1 MGAARVLAAHS
12 GPGYLPRME
21 FGLFV
26 QAHVPKH
33 ELDADPEGAEHQRL
47 MRELDLAVH
56 CDRNGFKYVWS
67 VEHHFLEEYSHISAS
82 EVFLPYVAART
93 ERIHVGSAI
102 FNITPP
108 VNHPARMA
116 ERVAMLDH
124 LSEGRFEF
132 GTGRGSSSTEFKGF
146 GIPDGDTTRAMY
158 DESLAEILRMW
169 RETRYSHEGRF
180 FSMPERNVL
189 PKPFSKPH
197 PPLWVACGSPS
208 TFEKAARLG
217 LGALCFSL
225 GSPKDFEPL
234 IRVYKDNIRHAEPV
248 GEYVNDNVA
257 CVTQLVCQED
267 PRKAREI
274 MRTTGSGYHTSLVF
288 RYLDTFPRPAGVPE
302 WPKLIPDPT
311 PEQLE
316 ERIAT
321 GQRIVGDPDECA
333 RAVQKYADVG
343 CDQIIFGIL
352 ASTQPQEVARTSVE
366 LFGREVIPRFD
377 KDPVHS
383 TTRYREAALSRAV
396 A

>member
-1 MGAARVLAAHS
+1 
-12 GPGYLPRME
+12 ME

-26 QAHVPKH
+26 QGHVPLH
-33 ELDADPEGAEHQRL
+33 EVQADPAGAEHARL
-47 MRELDLAVH
+47 MRELELAEV
-56 CDRNGFKYVWS
+56 CDRVNWKYVWS

-82 EVFLPYVAART
+82 EIFLPYVAART
-93 ERIHVGSAI
+93 RRLHVGSAI
-102 FNITPP
+102 YNITPP

-158 DESLAEILRMW
+158 DEALREILRMW
-169 RETRYSHEGRF
+169 KTDRYSYQGRY

-189 PKPFSKPH
+189 PKPYTRPH

-208 TFEKAARLG
+208 TFEKAGRLG

-234 IRVYKDNIRHAEPV
+234 IRVYKDAVRHAEPV
-248 GEYVNDNVA
+248 GDYVNDNVA
-257 CVTQLVCQED
+257 CVTALVCDED
-267 PRKAREI
+267 RRRARRLA
-274 MRTTGSGYHTSLVF
+274 MDMGSGRHTSLVF
-288 RYLDTFPRPAGVPE
+288 RYLDTFPRPAGVPA
-302 WPKLIPDPT
+302 WPQLIPDPT
-311 PEQLE
+311 AEELE
-316 ERIAT
+316 ARIES

-333 RAVQKYADVG
+333 RAVQKYVDIG
-343 CDQIIFGIL
+343 CDQIIFGVL
-352 ASTQPQEVARTSVE
+352 ASTLPQEVAIRSVE

-377 KDPVHS
+377 TDPVHR
-383 TTRYREAALSRAV
+383 TVRMRERAAVR
-396 A
+396 

>member
-1 MGAARVLAAHS
+1 
-12 GPGYLPRME
+12 ME

-33 ELDADPEGAEHQRL
+33 EVEADPGGAEHARL
-47 MRELDLAVH
+47 MRELDLAEH
-56 CDRNGFKYVWS
+56 CDRHGFKYVWS

-82 EVFLPYVAART
+82 EIFLPYVAART
-93 ERIHVGSAI
+93 KQIHVGSAI
-102 FNITPP
+102 YNITPP
-108 VNHPARMA
+108 VNHPARIA

-146 GIPDGDTTRAMY
+146 GIPDGDTTRAMF
-158 DESLAEILRMW
+158 DEALPQILRMW
-169 RETRYSHEGRF
+169 HQEKYGYTGKY

-189 PKPFSKPH
+189 PKPYSKPH
-197 PPLWVACGSPS
+197 PPIWVACGSPS

-234 IRVYKDNIRHAEPV
+234 IKVYKDNIKHAEPV
-248 GEYVNDNVA
+248 GDYVNDNVA
-257 CVTQLVCQED
+257 CVTQLVCMED
-267 PRKAREI
+267 GKAARRLACS
-274 MRTTGSGYHTSLVF
+274 MGNMYHTSLVF
-288 RYLDTFPRPAGVPE
+288 RYLDTFPRPAGIPQWPQVIPE
-302 WPKLIPDPT
+302 PT
-311 PEQLE
+311 LEQLE
-316 ERIAT
+316 ERIRS

-333 RAVQKYADVG
+333 TAVQKYAEIG

-352 ASTQPQEVARTSVE
+352 ASSQPQETARNSAA
-366 LFGREVIPRFD
+366 LFGQHVIPRFD

-383 TTRYREAALSRAV
+383 TTRYRQAALKKRS
-396 A
+396 

>member
-1 MGAARVLAAHS
+1 
-12 GPGYLPRME
+12 ME

-26 QAHVPKH
+26 QAHVPRH
-33 ELDADPEGAEHQRL
+33 EMEADPVNAEHDRL
-47 MRELDLAVH
+47 MRELELAVA
-56 CDRNGFKYVWS
+56 CDRAGWKYVWS

-82 EVFLPYVAART
+82 EIFLPYVAAQT
-93 ERIHVGSAI
+93 KRIHVGSAI
-102 FNITPP
+102 YNITPP

-158 DESLAEILRMW
+158 DESLREILRMW
-169 RETRYSHEGRF
+169 RETRYSYTGKY

-189 PKPFSKPH
+189 PKPYSQPH

-225 GSPKDFEPL
+225 GSPKDFAPL
-234 IRVYKDNIRHAEPV
+234 IKVYKDNIKHAEPV
-248 GEYVNDNVA
+248 GAYVNDNVA
-257 CVTQLVCQED
+257 CVTQLVCLED
-267 PRKAREI
+267 RQRARELALT
-274 MRTTGSGYHTSLVF
+274 MGSGYHTSLVF
-288 RYLDTFPRPAGVPE
+288 KYLDTFPRPAGVPE

-311 PEQLE
+311 PQQLE
-316 ERIAT
+316 ERIAS

-333 RAVQKYADVG
+333 KAVQQYADIG
-343 CDQIIFGIL
+343 CDQIIFGVL
-352 ASTQPQEVARTSVE
+352 ASTLPQATALESVE
-366 LFGREVIPRFD
+366 LFGREVQPRFD

-383 TTRYREAALSRAV
+383 TTRYREAAQAKRAS

>member
-1 MGAARVLAAHS
+1 
-12 GPGYLPRME
+12 ME

-26 QAHVPKH
+26 QAHVPRH
-33 ELDADPEGAEHQRL
+33 ELEADPEGAEHSRL
-47 MRELDLAVH
+47 MRELDLAIH
-56 CDRNGFKYVWS
+56 CDRVGFKYAWS

-82 EVFLPYVAART
+82 EIFLPYIAART

-102 FNITPP
+102 YNITPP

-158 DESLAEILRMW
+158 DESLPQILRMW
-169 RETRYSHEGRF
+169 KETKYSFEGKY

-189 PKPFSKPH
+189 PKPYSKPH

-225 GSPKDFEPL
+225 GAPKDFEPL
-234 IRVYKDNIRHAEPV
+234 IKIYKDNIKHAEPV
-248 GEYVNDNVA
+248 GDYVNDNVA
-257 CVTQLVCQED
+257 CVTQLVCMED
-267 PRKAREI
+267 GRKARELACN
-274 MRTTGSGYHTSLVF
+274 MGNSYHTSLVF

-302 WPKLIPDPT
+302 WPKLIPELSL
-311 PEQLE
+311 EQLE
-316 ERIAT
+316 QRIDS
-321 GQRIVGDPDECA
+321 GQRIVGDPEECA
-333 RAVQKYADVG
+333 KNVRRYADVG

-352 ASTQPQEVARTSVE
+352 ASTQPQESARASAE
-366 LFGREVIPRFD
+366 LFGKHVIPRFD
-377 KDPVHS
+377 KDPIHS
-383 TTRYREAALSRAV
+383 TTRYRKGEPVRR
-396 A
+396 

>member
-1 MGAARVLAAHS
+1 
-12 GPGYLPRME
+12 ME

-33 ELDADPEGAEHQRL
+33 EVDKDPVNAEHDRL

-56 CDRNGFKYVWS
+56 CDRNNFKYVWS

-93 ERIHVGSAI
+93 ERIHIGSAI
-102 FNITPP
+102 WNLTPP
-108 VNHPARMA
+108 VNHPARTA

-146 GIPDGDTTRAMY
+146 GIPDGNTTKEMF
-158 DESLAEILRMW
+158 DESLREILRMW
-169 RETRYSHEGRF
+169 STEKYSYDGKYF
-180 FSMPERNVL
+180 AMPERNIL
-189 PKPFSKPH
+189 PKPYTKPH

-217 LGALCFSL
+217 MGALCFSL

-234 IRVYKDNIRHAEPV
+234 IKVYKDNIKHAEPI
-248 GEYVNDNVA
+248 GGYVNDNVA
-257 CVTQLVCQED
+257 CVTQLVCMED
-267 PRKAREI
+267 GRAARKLASN
-274 MRTTGSGYHTSLVF
+274 MGNMYHVSLVF
-288 RYLDTFPRPAGVPE
+288 RYLDTIARPPGIPE
-302 WPKLIPDPT
+302 WPNLIPEPT
-311 PEQLE
+311 AEQLE
-316 ERIAT
+316 ERIKS
-321 GQRIVGDPDECA
+321 GQRIVGTPEECA
-333 RAVQKYADVG
+333 RNIQQYADIG

-352 ASTQPQEVARTSVE
+352 ASTQTQQQAHNSVE
-366 LFGREVIPRFD
+366 LFGKYVIPQFD

-383 TTRYREAALSRAV
+383 TTRHREAATLKN
-396 A
+396 

>member
-1 MGAARVLAAHS
+1 
-12 GPGYLPRME
+12 ME

-33 ELDADPEGAEHQRL
+33 EAEADPVNAEHDRL
-47 MRELDLAVH
+47 MRELELAVA
-56 CDRNGFKYVWS
+56 CDRAGWKYVWS

-82 EVFLPYVAART
+82 EIFLPYVAART

-102 FNITPP
+102 YNITPP

-158 DESLAEILRMW
+158 DESLREILRMW
-169 RETRYSHEGRF
+169 RETKYSYQGKYF
-180 FSMPERNVL
+180 TMPERNVL
-189 PKPFSKPH
+189 PKPYTKPH

-208 TFEKAARLG
+208 TFEKAGRLG

-225 GSPKDFEPL
+225 GTPKDFEPL
-234 IRVYKDNIRHAEPV
+234 IKIYKDNIKHAEPV

-257 CVTQLVCQED
+257 CVTQLVCLED
-267 PRKAREI
+267 RREARKVALQ
-274 MRTTGSGYHTSLVF
+274 MGSGYHTSLVF

-302 WPKLIPDPT
+302 WPQLIPDPT

-316 ERIAT
+316 ERIAS

-333 RAVQKYADVG
+333 EAVQKFVDVG

-352 ASTQPQEVARTSVE
+352 ASTQPQDTARRTVE

-383 TTRYREAALSRAV
+383 TTRMREAAAKKK
-396 A
+396 AG

>member
-1 MGAARVLAAHS
+1 
-12 GPGYLPRME
+12 ME

-26 QAHVPKH
+26 QAHVPRH
-33 ELDADPEGAEHQRL
+33 EMEADPVTAEHDRL
-47 MRELDLAVH
+47 MRELELAVA
-56 CDRNGFKYVWS
+56 CDRAGWKYVWS

-82 EVFLPYVAART
+82 EIFLPYVAAQT
-93 ERIHVGSAI
+93 KRIHVGSAI
-102 FNITPP
+102 YNITPP

-158 DESLAEILRMW
+158 DESLREILRMW
-169 RETRYSHEGRF
+169 RETRYSYTGKY

-189 PKPFSKPH
+189 PKPYSQPH

-225 GSPKDFEPL
+225 GSPKDFAPL
-234 IRVYKDNIRHAEPV
+234 IKVYKDNIKHAEPV
-248 GEYVNDNVA
+248 GAYVNDNVA
-257 CVTQLVCQED
+257 CVTQLVCLED
-267 PRKAREI
+267 RQRARELALT
-274 MRTTGSGYHTSLVF
+274 MGSGYHTSLVF
-288 RYLDTFPRPAGVPE
+288 KYLDTFPRPAGVPE

-311 PEQLE
+311 PQQLE
-316 ERIAT
+316 ERIAS

-333 RAVQKYADVG
+333 KAVQQYADIG
-343 CDQIIFGIL
+343 CDQIIFGVL
-352 ASTQPQEVARTSVE
+352 ASTLPQATALESVE
-366 LFGREVIPRFD
+366 LFGREVQPRFD

-383 TTRYREAALSRAV
+383 TTRYREAAQAKRAS

>member
-1 MGAARVLAAHS
+1 
-12 GPGYLPRME
+12 ME

-33 ELDADPEGAEHQRL
+33 ETDSDPEHAEHKRL

-56 CDRNGFKYVWS
+56 CDRHRFKYAWS

-82 EVFLPYVAART
+82 EVFLPYVAAQT
-93 ERIHVGSAI
+93 KQIHVGSAI

-158 DESLAEILRMW
+158 DESLKEILRMW
-169 RETRYSHEGRF
+169 RETKYSYEGKYF
-180 FSMPERNVL
+180 TMPERNVL
-189 PKPFSKPH
+189 PKPYSKPH

-234 IRVYKDNIRHAEPV
+234 IKIYKDNIKHAEPV
-248 GEYVNDNVA
+248 GAYVNDNVA
-257 CVTQLVCQED
+257 CVTQLVCMED
-267 PRKAREI
+267 RKKARHEALT
-274 MRTTGSGYHTSLVF
+274 MGSGYHTSLVF
-288 RYLDTFPRPAGVPE
+288 RYLDTFPRPAGVPQ
-302 WPKLIPDPT
+302 WPALIPDPT

-316 ERIAT
+316 ERIAS

-333 RAVQKYADVG
+333 VAVQKYADVG

-352 ASTQPQEVARTSVE
+352 ASTQAQEVARGTVE
-366 LFGREVIPRFD
+366 LFGREVLPRFD

-383 TTRYREAALSRAV
+383 TTRYREAALKKRAV